1 MTVALV
7 FPGQGAQSV
16 GMGRDL
22 AEHSPAARA
31 VFDLVDGSLAGDARA
46 LSALCFDGPES
57 ELTLTANTQPAILA
71 VSVACL
77 RALQA
82 ALPSLTPAFY
92 AGHSLGEYSAL
103 VASGALRLDDAARLL
118 RLRGRAMQ
126 DAVAPGVG
134 AMSAIVMLD
143 LPAVRALCDEA
154 MSALP
159 GLVVQPANDN
169 APGQVVVAGHA
180 EAVARV
186 NALADA
192 RRGRGLPLKV
202 SAPFHCALMRP
213 AASSLG
219 DALRAVTFSAL
230 SVPIVANVDAAVTAD
245 AARVPSLLVQQV
257 EGLVRWRESVETM
270 VAAGVTTFVEVG
282 PGRVLSGLIKRI
294 HKGART
300 LSVSDRASLDE
311 TVAALSKDPAT
322 EASDV

>member
-1 MTVALV
+1 MSVALV

-31 VFDLVDGSLAGDARA
+31 VFDLVDGSLAGDARP
-46 LSALCFDGPES
+46 LSTLCFDGPEP

-77 RALQA
+77 GALRE
-82 ALPSLTPAFY
+82 ALPSLAPAFY

-154 MSALP
+154 MSELP

-192 RRGRGLPLKV
+192 RRGRGVPLKV
-202 SAPFHCALMRP
+202 SAPFHCALMNP
-213 AASSLG
+213 AASRLE
-219 DALRAVTFSAL
+219 DALRGVTLSAL
-230 SVPIVANVDAAVTAD
+230 SAPIVANVDAAVTAD
-245 AARVPSLLVQQV
+245 TSRVPSLLVQQV
-257 EGLVRWRESVETM
+257 AGLVRWRESVEAM

-300 LSVSDRASLDE
+300 LSVSDRATLDE
-311 TVAALSKDPAT
+311 TVAALSKDGAT

>member
-1 MTVALV
+1 MSVALV

-22 AEHSPAARA
+22 AGHSPAARA
-31 VFDLVDGSLAGDARA
+31 VFDLVDGSLAGDARP
-46 LSALCFDGPES
+46 LSTLCFDGPES

-77 RALQA
+77 GALRE
-82 ALPSLTPAFY
+82 ALPSLAPAFY

-118 RLRGRAMQ
+118 RPRGRAMQ

-154 MSALP
+154 MSELP

-192 RRGRGLPLKV
+192 RRGRGVPLKV
-202 SAPFHCALMRP
+202 SAPFHCALMSP
-213 AASSLG
+213 AASRLE
-219 DALRAVTFSAL
+219 DALRAVTLSAL
-230 SVPIVANVDAAVTAD
+230 SAPIVANVDAAVTSD
-245 AARVPSLLVQQV
+245 ASRVPSLLVQQV
-257 EGLVRWRESVETM
+257 AGLVRWRESVEAM
-270 VAAGVTTFVEVG
+270 LAAGVTTFVEVG

-300 LSVSDRASLDE
+300 LAVSDRASG
-311 TVAALSKDPAT
+311 AT
-322 EASDV
+322 E

>member
-245 AARVPSLLVQQV
+245 AARIPSLLVQQV
-257 EGLVRWRESVETM
+257 EGLVRWRESVEAM